1 MSFEHKENSGSLFK
15 NDRRETENH
24 PNYKGDGLINGKEVW
39 ISAWVK
45 ETKTG
50 SKFMSISFQNKN
62 DVNAVSS
69 SKPVVEFEDEDLPF

>member
-45 ETKTG
+45 ETTTG